1 MPENLTPRRHSNCR
15 HFVKDADTLT
25 RKGAGNPAGMGD
37 ARESQTMKLEDDRT
51 EAQKRTHFL
60 AVVARDKFMS
70 GWGGARGGAS
80 RAAWAIDPRGPVN
93 PDRVENW
100 VKSRSEMKN
109 VNLVDLRTYRPP
121 GGTAHFHVYVVE
133 DSSHPAARY

>member
-1 MPENLTPRRHSNCR
+1 
-15 HFVKDADTLT
+15 LT
-25 RKGAGNPAGMGD
+25 RKGCQNPAGMGD
-37 ARESQTMKLEDDRT
+37 ARESRTMKLEDDRT
-51 EAQKRTHFL
+51 EEQKTTHYL

-80 RAAWAIDPRGPVN
+80 RAAWAVDPNSTVN
-93 PDRVENW
+93 PDRVFNW